1 MAHLTATPC
10 RLTTLTE
17 AILNTTRTAP
27 YNGTPRRTLRL
38 PLHNEALGHG
48 DWVTVGGLRVFYRT
62 AGVEQPDTLP
72 LVLIHGLG
80 VSSDYWARLLP
91 LLSTRRRV
99 YALDLPGFG
108 RTEDPAGIPT
118 AAELADAVRDWMAAL
133 GLPRAHLFAH
143 SQGAQVASELA
154 DVQTALVASL
164 ILAGATRGERDPN
177 LGVLAL
183 RLLRDVPREEFGL
196 IRVVARAY
204 MRSGLLRMLSTNHV
218 LNHEDTILTL
228 GRVQIPTL
236 ILRGARDPVVTPE
249 AVAEMV
255 ATGCARAVTIPRA
268 PHALHWSR
276 PREVARLANAFM
288 AMVEREGSGVAGR
301 ES

>member
-1 MAHLTATPC
+1 MEIT
-10 RLTTLTE
+10 
-17 AILNTTRTAP
+17 LNTTRNAP
-27 YNGTPRRTLRL
+27 YSGTPRRKLRL
-38 PLHNEALGHG
+38 PLHNDALGHG
-48 DWVTVGGLRVFYRT
+48 DWITVKGLRVFYRT
-62 AGVEQPDTLP
+62 AGVERPDTLP

-108 RTEDPAGIPT
+108 RTEDPDGIDTT
-118 AAELADAVRDWMAAL
+118 AKLARAVRDWMAEL

-154 DVQTALVASL
+154 DAHPALAVSL

-177 LGVLAL
+177 LVVQVL
-183 RLLRDVPREEFGL
+183 RLLRDVPREEFSL
-196 IRVVARAY
+196 LRVVCPAYLRA
-204 MRSGLLRMLSTNHV
+204 GLVRMLGTNYV

-228 GRVQIPTL
+228 ERVQIPTL
-236 ILRGARDPVVTPE
+236 ILHGDRDSVVTPI

-255 ATGCARAVTIPRA
+255 ATGCARSVTIPHA

-276 PREVARLANAFM
+276 PRDVARLTNTFA
-288 AMVEREGSGVAGR
+288 AMVERDRGVGRGS
-301 ES
+301 